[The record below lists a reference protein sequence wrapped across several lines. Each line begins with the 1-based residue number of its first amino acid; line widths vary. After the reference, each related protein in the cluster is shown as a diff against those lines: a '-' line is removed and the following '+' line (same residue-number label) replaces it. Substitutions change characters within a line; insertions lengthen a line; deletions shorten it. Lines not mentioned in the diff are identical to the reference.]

1 MQNCWNT
8 HWRSLK
14 FAKGKDLKVGKT
26 LNRDEADEV
35 RTAPHSTSDLLGL
48 IGFPNP
54 SLGGTM
60 CMGQALR
67 MNAHLTSSH
76 HSTGEIQTCCH
87 TMSYGPIQSRNQA
100 GLCVTWHQISHNKR
114 ATIVQNV
121 AGRAVLQ
128 RSWPFWTSRC
138 LLLEMLAL
146 ASVEWILKHSDTSV
160 STSSSH

>member
-1 MQNCWNT
+1 
-8 HWRSLK
+8 LK

-87 TMSYGPIQSRNQA
+87 TMSYGPIQSRNQGSVCHMAPNFTQQEGNNCPKCRWSSCVAKAKVLTILDISLSATGNA
-100 GLCVTWHQISHNKR
+100 GVGLSGMDET
-114 ATIVQNV
+114 
-121 AGRAVLQ
+121 L
-128 RSWPFWTSRC
+128 
-138 LLLEMLAL
+138 
-146 ASVEWILKHSDTSV
+146 
-160 STSSSH
+160 